1 MTPKALLLVAC
12 VTTAA
17 LYYRE
22 YNAPQQPP
30 DEEDLSSMTMSQ
42 GRFSPSLPAENNQQ
56 GASSETEFQ
65 FGYRWAKEKNISHI
79 QHCEGKPP
87 DFMRGCVEYVI
98 RNNIIKK

>member
-1 MTPKALLLVAC
+1 MTPKALLLVAG

-22 YNAPQQPP
+22 YTAPQETT
-30 DEEDLSSMTMSQ
+30 DEEDLSSLTMSQ
-42 GRFSPSLPAENNQQ
+42 GRFSPSPPPDNHPQ

-65 FGYRWAKEKNISHI
+65 FGYRWAKEKNLPHI
-79 QHCEGKPP
+79 QHCEGKPA

-98 RNNIIKK
+98 RNHLSKK